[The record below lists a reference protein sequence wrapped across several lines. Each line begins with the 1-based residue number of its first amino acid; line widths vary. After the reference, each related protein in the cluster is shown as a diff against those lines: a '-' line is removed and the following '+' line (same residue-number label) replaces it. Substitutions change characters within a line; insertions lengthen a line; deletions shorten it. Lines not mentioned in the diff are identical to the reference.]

1 MIDPPS
7 INSDFETANVAA
19 LRAIMA
25 YLGDL
30 KKHAGVFTLSVI
42 GIMPKFHLSE
52 S

>member
-1 MIDPPS
+1 
-7 INSDFETANVAA
+7 
-19 LRAIMA
+19 MA

-30 KKHAGVFTLSVI
+30 KKQAGVFTLGVI